1 MNRAGGEGDDVAG
14 QQAGRA
20 TSAPAATGVA
30 AGVATSATSATPTT
44 PTTPATERHV
54 IVIGFGLAG
63 RAAVNSVIEQGISYT
78 VIESN
83 PEVVERCIPG
93 GLHIIRGDARDAD
106 VLRQA
111 GIDRAT
117 DVAVTVPNDA
127 MTLAVVEQARRLS
140 ATARIIARCTFVS
153 GGMEATRVGADDTV
167 IAEQVVATEFGR
179 AILAALER

>member
-14 QQAGRA
+14 QQAGRS
-20 TSAPAATGVA
+20 TSVPAAAAPAAA
-30 AGVATSATSATPTT
+30 AAAV
-44 PTTPATERHV
+44 ERHV
-54 IVIGFGLAG
+54 IVVGFGLAG
-63 RAAVNSVIEQGISYT
+63 RAAVNSIIEQGISYT

-117 DVAVTVPNDA
+117 DVAVTVPNDV

-153 GGMEATRVGADDTV
+153 GGMEATRVGADETV

-179 AILAALER
+179 VITAALER

>member
-14 QQAGRA
+14 QQAGRS
-20 TSAPAATGVA
+20 TSVPAAAAPAA
-30 AGVATSATSATPTT
+30 PI
-44 PTTPATERHV
+44 ERHV
-54 IVIGFGLAG
+54 IVVGFGLAG
-63 RAAVNSVIEQGISYT
+63 RAAVNSIIEQGISYT

-106 VLRQA
+106 VLRHA
-111 GIDRAT
+111 GIHRAT

-127 MTLAVVEQARRLS
+127 MTLAVVEQARKLS

-153 GGMEATRVGADDTV
+153 GGMEATRVGADETV

-179 AILAALER
+179 VITAALER

>member
-1 MNRAGGEGDDVAG
+1 MNRDGGEGDNVAG

-20 TSAPAATGVA
+20 TSAPAAA
-30 AGVATSATSATPTT
+30 AAL
-44 PTTPATERHV
+44 ERHV
-54 IVIGFGLAG
+54 IVVGFGLAG
-63 RAAVNSVIEQGISYT
+63 RAVTNNVIEQGISYT

-111 GIDRAT
+111 GIGRAT
-117 DVAVTVPNDA
+117 DVAVTVPDDA

-153 GGMEATRVGADDTV
+153 GGMEATRVGADETV
-167 IAEQVVATEFGR
+167 IAEQVVATDFGR
-179 AILAALER
+179 AISAALER